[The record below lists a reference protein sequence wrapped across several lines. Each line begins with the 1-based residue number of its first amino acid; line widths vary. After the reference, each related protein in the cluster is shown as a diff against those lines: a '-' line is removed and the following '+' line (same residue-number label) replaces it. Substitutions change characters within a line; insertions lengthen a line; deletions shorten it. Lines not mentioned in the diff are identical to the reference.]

1 MPSRRCALAR
11 IRIIPRNER
20 FYDLF
25 DQSADNLM
33 AASERLVDL
42 FDNFD
47 NTREKARA
55 IKKLERDGDEIT
67 HKIMENLHRSFVT
80 PIDREDIALLTNSMD
95 DMLDYMEGAVKRLFL
110 YHIDQPT
117 PRATEITYIIHKVAI
132 ELTKAVP
139 LLRHPRKLKEI
150 LRHCVEI
157 HRLENEADDL
167 QHAAVADLFEEET
180 DVKEII
186 KWRDIYD
193 NLEHSVDRGEDV
205 ANVLEGIV
213 LKYA

>member
-1 MPSRRCALAR
+1 MARFRLMPQG
-11 IRIIPRNER
+11 EK

-25 DQSADNLM
+25 EMDSNNLV

-42 FDNFD
+42 FDNFE
-47 NTREKARA
+47 NQREKARA

-67 HKIMENLHRSFVT
+67 HRILESLHRSFVT
-80 PIDREDIALLTNSMD
+80 PIDREDIALLANKMD
-95 DMLDYMEGAVKRLFL
+95 DMLDFMEGAVKRLFL

-117 PRATEITYIIHKVAI
+117 PRAIEITYIINKVAI
-132 ELTKAVP
+132 ELTKAIP
-139 LLRHPRKLKEI
+139 LLRKQGRLKEI
-150 LRHCVEI
+150 LPHCIEI

-180 DVKEII
+180 NVKEII

-193 NLEHSVDRGEDV
+193 SLERAVDRGEDV

>member
-1 MPSRRCALAR
+1 MVRFRL
-11 IRIIPRNER
+11 IPQNEK
-20 FYDLF
+20 FYDYF
-25 DQSADNLM
+25 NESANNLV

-47 NTREKARA
+47 NPREKARA

-67 HKIMENLHRSFVT
+67 HKIMETLHRSFVT

-110 YHIDQPT
+110 YRIDQPT
-117 PRATEITYIIHKVAI
+117 PRATEITYIINKVAI
-132 ELTKAVP
+132 ELSKAVP
-139 LLRHPRKLKEI
+139 LLRYQGRLKEI
-150 LRHCVEI
+150 LPHCVEI

-180 DVKEII
+180 EVREII

-193 NLEHSVDRGEDV
+193 NLERSVDRGEDV

>member
-1 MPSRRCALAR
+1 MVRFNIMPKGDK
-11 IRIIPRNER
+11 

-25 DQSADNLM
+25 EMASNNVA

-42 FDNFD
+42 FDNFE
-47 NTREKARA
+47 NQREKARA
-55 IKKLERDGDEIT
+55 IKKIERDGDEIT
-67 HKIMENLHRSFVT
+67 HRILENLHRSFVT
-80 PIDREDIALLTNSMD
+80 PIDREDIALLANKMD
-95 DMLDYMEGAVKRLFL
+95 DMLDFMEGAVKRLFL
-110 YHIDQPT
+110 YRIDQPT
-117 PRATEITYIIHKVAI
+117 PRAIEITYIINKVAI

-139 LLRHPRKLKEI
+139 LLKQQSKLKEI
-150 LRHCVEI
+150 LPYCIEI

-180 DVKEII
+180 NVVDII

-193 NLEHSVDRGEDV
+193 SLERAVDRGEDV

>member
-1 MPSRRCALAR
+1 MARFRIMPKGDK
-11 IRIIPRNER
+11 

-25 DQSADNLM
+25 EMGSNNVA
-33 AASERLVDL
+33 AASERMVDL
-42 FDNFD
+42 FDNFE
-47 NTREKARA
+47 NQREKARA

-67 HKIMENLHRSFVT
+67 HRILENLHRSFVT
-80 PIDREDIALLTNSMD
+80 PIDREDIALLTNQMD

-110 YHIDQPT
+110 YKIDQPT
-117 PRATEITYIIHKVAI
+117 PRAIEITYIINKVAI
-132 ELTKAVP
+132 ELTKAIP
-139 LLRHPRKLKEI
+139 LLRHHNRLKEI
-150 LRHCVEI
+150 LPHCIEI

-180 DVKEII
+180 EVIEII
-186 KWRDIYD
+186 KWHDIYD
-193 NLEHSVDRGEDV
+193 SLERAVDRSEDV

>member
-1 MPSRRCALAR
+1 MARFRVMPKGDK
-11 IRIIPRNER
+11 

-25 DQSADNLM
+25 EMAANNLA

-42 FDNFD
+42 FDNFE
-47 NTREKARA
+47 NQREKARA

-67 HKIMENLHRSFVT
+67 HRIFESLHRSFVT
-80 PIDREDIALLTNSMD
+80 PIDREDIALLTNQMD
-95 DMLDYMEGAVKRLFL
+95 DMLDFMEGAVKRLFL

-117 PRATEITYIIHKVAI
+117 PRAIEITYIINKVAI
-132 ELTKAVP
+132 ELTKAIP
-139 LLRHPRKLKEI
+139 LLKKQSRLKDI
-150 LRHCVEI
+150 LPHCIEI

-193 NLEHSVDRGEDV
+193 SLERSVDRGEDV

>member
-1 MPSRRCALAR
+1 MAKFRL
-11 IRIIPRNER
+11 IPQNER
-20 FYDLF
+20 FYDFF
-25 DQSADNLM
+25 DQSANNLA

-42 FDNFD
+42 FDNFE
-47 NTREKARA
+47 NQREKARA

-67 HKIMENLHRSFVT
+67 HRIMENLHRSFVT

-117 PRATEITYIIHKVAI
+117 PRAIEITYVIDKVAV

-139 LLRHPRKLKEI
+139 LLRHQGRLKQI
-150 LRHCVEI
+150 LPHCVEI

-193 NLEHSVDRGEDV
+193 NLEGSVDRGEDV

>member
-1 MPSRRCALAR
+1 MARFRVMPKGDK
-11 IRIIPRNER
+11 

-25 DQSADNLM
+25 EMAANNLA

-42 FDNFD
+42 FDNFE
-47 NTREKARA
+47 NQREKARA

-67 HKIMENLHRSFVT
+67 HRIFENLHRSFVT
-80 PIDREDIALLTNSMD
+80 PIDREDIALLTNQMD
-95 DMLDYMEGAVKRLFL
+95 DMLDFMEGAVKRLFL

-117 PRATEITYIIHKVAI
+117 PRAIEITYIINKVAI
-132 ELTKAVP
+132 ELTKAIP
-139 LLRHPRKLKEI
+139 LLKKQSRLKEI
-150 LRHCVEI
+150 LPHCIEI

-186 KWRDIYD
+186 KWRDIYAS
-193 NLEHSVDRGEDV
+193 LERSVDRGEDV

>member
-1 MPSRRCALAR
+1 MAKLRL
-11 IRIIPRNER
+11 IPQNEQ

-25 DQSADNLM
+25 DQSANNLV

-42 FDNFD
+42 FDHFENQ
-47 NTREKARA
+47 REKARA

-67 HKIMENLHRSFVT
+67 HKIMETLHRSFVT

-95 DMLDYMEGAVKRLFL
+95 DMLDNMEGAVKRLFL
-110 YHIDQPT
+110 YRIDQPT
-117 PRATEITYIIHKVAI
+117 PRAIEITYVINKVAV

-139 LLRHPRKLKEI
+139 LLRYQGKLKKI
-150 LRHCVEI
+150 LPHCVEI

-167 QHAAVADLFEEET
+167 QHAAVTDLFEEET

-193 NLEHSVDRGEDV
+193 NLERSVDRGEDV